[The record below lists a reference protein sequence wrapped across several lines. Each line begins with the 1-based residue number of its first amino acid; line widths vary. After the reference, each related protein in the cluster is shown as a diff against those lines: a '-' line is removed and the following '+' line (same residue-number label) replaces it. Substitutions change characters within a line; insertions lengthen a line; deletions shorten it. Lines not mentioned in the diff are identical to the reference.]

1 MNGQETEVKF
11 YVRDLKQVEER
22 IRALGGH
29 LVQARVYE
37 VNLRYDLPDGSL
49 RREGKVLRLRQD
61 ERVRLTFKGPSQR
74 SDGVLSRAEFETAL
88 DDFENG
94 RKILEALGFL
104 PVATYEK
111 YRSTYD
117 LGELHIM
124 LDELPYGDF
133 VEIEGPDVPALQQ
146 ASKEL
151 GLDFSAA
158 IPASYLALFES
169 LCQQRELDPAQLTF
183 AALNGLQVEPEE
195 LSVRPADGGS
205 IIQ

>member
-1 MNGQETEVKF
+1 MNGQETEVKY
-11 YVRDLKQVEER
+11 YVSDLKRVEER
-22 IRALGGH
+22 IRTLGGS
-29 LVQARVYE
+29 LIQARVYE

-49 RREGKVLRLRQD
+49 RQGGKVLRLRQD
-61 ERVRLTFKGPSQR
+61 ERTRLTFKGPSQR

-88 DDFENG
+88 DDFESGKN
-94 RKILEALGFL
+94 ILEALGYL

-111 YRSTYD
+111 YRSTYE

-133 VEIEGPDVPALQQ
+133 VEIEGLDILNLQK

-169 LCQQRELDPAQLTF
+169 LCQQRVLDPAQLTF
-183 AALNGLQVEPEE
+183 TALKGLQIKPGE
-195 LSVRPADGGS
+195 LSVRPADE
-205 IIQ
+205 